1 MMVSRPHTARPTPA
15 PPVVRRNI
23 VILAFDQAQMLD
35 IAGPADAF
43 AMVNRI
49 TTDLDYRVRCV
60 SPKGGPVPLS
70 NGLQVQTTAI
80 RQGEPASIDTLFIA
94 GAERS
99 GLASALD
106 DERLRRWV
114 VAAAARARRVVS
126 VCVGAFALA
135 HWGLLEGRRAT
146 THWSMAGTLQRRYP
160 SVRVD
165 HSALFVQDGK
175 VWTAGGIT
183 TGIDMSLAMIEQDS
197 SRVLAGQVA
206 AALVM
211 SSRRTGNQAQYS
223 AELRAQSGR
232 YANLI
237 EWICAD
243 LRRTWD
249 IGSLAARAGESER
262 TFCRRFRE
270 ETGST
275 PAQYIE
281 GLRLQAARRRLEGGA
296 SVKSAAVAAGFTSA
310 EHLAR
315 AFRRRLEMSPA
326 EYRRV
331 HGPHG
336 DGVSPHA

>member
-1 MMVSRPHTARPTPA
+1 MPSRIHNARPAGGDATP
-15 PPVVRRNI
+15 RRHI

-43 AMVNRI
+43 AMARRLAPE
-49 TTDLDYRVRCV
+49 LDYRVRCV
-60 SPKGGPVPLS
+60 SSRGGPVPLS
-70 NGLQVQTTAI
+70 NGLQVQTAAI
-80 RQGEPASIDTLFIA
+80 RPGEPASIDTLFIA

-99 GLASALD
+99 GLERALD

-114 VAAAARARRVVS
+114 TTAAARAQRVVS

-146 THWSMAGTLQRRYP
+146 THWSMAATLQRRYP
-160 SVRVD
+160 GVRVD
-165 HSALFVQDGK
+165 HSALFVQDGRL
-175 VWTAGGIT
+175 WTAGGIT

-197 SRVLAGQVA
+197 SRMVAGQVA

-211 SSRRTGNQAQYS
+211 SSRRAGNQAQYS

-232 YANLI
+232 YAKLI
-237 EWICAD
+237 EGIGAD
-243 LRRTWD
+243 LRRPWD

-270 ETGST
+270 ETGNT
-275 PAQYIE
+275 PAQYLE

-296 SVKSAAVAAGFTSA
+296 SAKAAALASGFTSA

-315 AFRRRLEMSPA
+315 AFRRRLDMSPA

-331 HGPHG
+331 HGAQG
-336 DGVSPHA
+336 DGAAPHA